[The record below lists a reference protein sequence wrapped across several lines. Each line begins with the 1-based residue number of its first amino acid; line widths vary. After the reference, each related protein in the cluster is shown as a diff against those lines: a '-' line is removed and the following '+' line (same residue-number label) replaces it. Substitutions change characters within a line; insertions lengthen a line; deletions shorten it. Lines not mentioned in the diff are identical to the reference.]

1 MTGLEIGLLSV
12 VALLLLIWAGMHVS
26 VALGLVS
33 LLAIWEVRGRW
44 SVAAS
49 AIAQAALDSIDS
61 YVFGVVPLFV
71 LMGYLVGVSDLGRD
85 AFRLADRVVGRLRG
99 GLGVATVGAN
109 AAFAAVT
116 GISIAS
122 AAVFTKVAV
131 PEMIRLGYMP
141 RFAVGVVAG
150 SSVLGMLIPP
160 SLLLI
165 LYAVVAEQSVGDM
178 FLAGIGPGL
187 LMALVF
193 GIYIVLMAHLR
204 PDSVQPR
211 AAAEAVRLAAAA
223 DQRHGRRGNV
233 FAEGAPLFGL
243 ILLVLGG
250 IYGGLFTPT
259 EAGAVGAAGA
269 LLVAVG
275 RRRLDLRG
283 FWKVLVDTG
292 HVTASISLLIIA
304 ASLYSRMLALTGVP
318 DAMGA
323 LFADAGLGPA
333 GFLVIYVLIAV
344 LLGTILDSSSILL
357 ILVPLAMPV
366 VDGFGMNMVWF
377 GVITVIAVEVGLLTP
392 PLGLSVFVIRS
403 SLDDPSITLG
413 DVFRGALPFAGLMLL
428 VLAIIALVPAIAIAP
443 VMW

>member
-1 MTGLEIGLLSV
+1 MTGLEIGLLSIL
-12 VALLLLIWAGMHVS
+12 ALLLLIWAGMHVS

-44 SVAAS
+44 SVAAA

-99 GLGVATVGAN
+99 GMGVATVGAN

-131 PEMIRLGYMP
+131 PEMMRLGYLP

-193 GIYIVLMAHLR
+193 SIYIVLLARFR
-204 PDSVQPR
+204 PDRVQP
-211 AAAEAVRLAAAA
+211 LAAAQA
-223 DQRHGRRGNV
+223 AAAARRDRPGNV
-233 FAEGAPLFGL
+233 FAEGAPLVGL
-243 ILLVLGG
+243 IALVLGG

-269 LLVAVG
+269 LLVAVA
-275 RRRLDLRG
+275 RKRLDARG
-283 FWKVLVDTG
+283 FWKVLVETG

-318 DAMGA
+318 EAMGA
-323 LFADAGLGPA
+323 LFADAGLGPV
-333 GFLVIYVLIAV
+333 GFLVVYVAIAV

-357 ILVPLAMPV
+357 ILVPLALPV
-366 VDGFGMNMVWF
+366 VDGFGMNLVWF
-377 GVITVIAVEVGLLTP
+377 GVVTVIAVEVGLLTP

-403 SLDDPSITLG
+403 TLDDPRITLG
-413 DVFRGALPFAGLMLL
+413 DVFAGALPFAMLMLL
-428 VLAIIALVPAIAIAP
+428 VILLISLMPAIAIAP
-443 VMW
+443 VGW

>member
-1 MTGLEIGLLSV
+1 MTGLEIGLLSIL
-12 VALLLLIWAGMHVS
+12 ALLLLIWAGMHVS

-44 SVAAS
+44 SVAAA

-99 GLGVATVGAN
+99 GMGVATVGAN

-131 PEMIRLGYMP
+131 PEMMRLGYLP

-187 LMALVF
+187 LMAMVF
-193 GIYIVLMAHLR
+193 GIYIVLLARFR
-204 PDSVQPR
+204 PDRVQP
-211 AAAEAVRLAAAA
+211 LAAAQA
-223 DQRHGRRGNV
+223 AAAARRDRPGNV
-233 FAEGAPLFGL
+233 FAEGAPLVGL
-243 ILLVLGG
+243 IALVLGG

-269 LLVAVG
+269 LLVAVA
-275 RRRLDLRG
+275 RKRLDARG
-283 FWKVLVDTG
+283 FWKVLVETG

-318 DAMGA
+318 EAMGA
-323 LFADAGLGPA
+323 LFADAGLGPV
-333 GFLVIYVLIAV
+333 GFLMVYVAIAV

-357 ILVPLAMPV
+357 ILVPLALPV
-366 VDGFGMNMVWF
+366 VDGFGMNLVWF
-377 GVITVIAVEVGLLTP
+377 GVVTVIAVEVGLLTP

-403 SLDDPSITLG
+403 TLDDPRITLG
-413 DVFRGALPFAGLMLL
+413 DVFAGALPFAMLMLL
-428 VLAIIALVPAIAIAP
+428 VILLISLMPAIAIAP
-443 VMW
+443 VGW

>member
-1 MTGLEIGLLSV
+1 MTGLEIGLLSIL
-12 VALLLLIWAGMHVS
+12 ALLLLIWAGMHVS

-44 SVAAS
+44 SVAAA

-99 GLGVATVGAN
+99 GMGVATVGAN

-131 PEMIRLGYMP
+131 PEMMRLGYLP

-193 GIYIVLMAHLR
+193 GVYIVLLARFR
-204 PDSVQPR
+204 PDRVQP
-211 AAAEAVRLAAAA
+211 LAAAQA
-223 DQRHGRRGNV
+223 AAAARRERPGNV
-233 FAEGAPLFGL
+233 FAEGAPLVGL
-243 ILLVLGG
+243 IALVLGG

-269 LLVAVG
+269 LLVAVA
-275 RRRLDLRG
+275 RKRLDARG
-283 FWKVLVDTG
+283 FWKVLVETG

-318 DAMGA
+318 EAMGA
-323 LFADAGLGPA
+323 LFADAGLGPV
-333 GFLVIYVLIAV
+333 GFLVVHVAIAV

-357 ILVPLAMPV
+357 ILVPLALPV
-366 VDGFGMNMVWF
+366 VDGFGMDLIWF
-377 GVITVIAVEVGLLTP
+377 GVVTVIAVEIGLLTP

-403 SLDDPSITLG
+403 TLDDPRITLG
-413 DVFRGALPFAGLMLL
+413 DVFAGALPFAMLMLL
-428 VLAIIALVPAIAIAP
+428 VILLISLMPAIAIAP
-443 VMW
+443 VGW

>member
-1 MTGLEIGLLSV
+1 MTGLEIGLLSIL
-12 VALLLLIWAGMHVS
+12 ALLLLIWAGMHVS

-44 SVAAS
+44 SVAAA

-99 GLGVATVGAN
+99 GMGVATVGAN

-131 PEMIRLGYMP
+131 PEMMRLGYLP

-193 GIYIVLMAHLR
+193 GIYIVLLARFR
-204 PDSVQPR
+204 PDRVQP
-211 AAAEAVRLAAAA
+211 LAAAQA
-223 DQRHGRRGNV
+223 AATARRDRPGNV
-233 FAEGAPLFGL
+233 FAEGAPLVGL
-243 ILLVLGG
+243 IALVLGG

-269 LLVAVG
+269 LLVAVA
-275 RRRLDLRG
+275 RRRLDARG
-283 FWKVLVDTG
+283 FWKVLVETG

-318 DAMGA
+318 EAMGA
-323 LFADAGLGPA
+323 LFADAGLGPV
-333 GFLVIYVLIAV
+333 GFLVVYVAIAV

-357 ILVPLAMPV
+357 ILVPLALPV
-366 VDGFGMNMVWF
+366 VDGFGMNLVWF
-377 GVITVIAVEVGLLTP
+377 GVVTVIAVEVGLLTP

-403 SLDDPSITLG
+403 TLDDPRITLG
-413 DVFRGALPFAGLMLL
+413 DVFAGALPFAMLMLL
-428 VLAIIALVPAIAIAP
+428 VILLISLMPAIAIAP
-443 VMW
+443 VGW

>member
-1 MTGLEIGLLSV
+1 MTGLEIGLLSIL
-12 VALLLLIWAGMHVS
+12 ALLLLIWAGMHVS

-44 SVAAS
+44 SVAAA

-99 GLGVATVGAN
+99 GMGVATVGAN

-131 PEMIRLGYMP
+131 PEMMRLGYLP

-193 GIYIVLMAHLR
+193 GVYIVLLARFR
-204 PDSVQPR
+204 PDRVQP
-211 AAAEAVRLAAAA
+211 LAAAQA
-223 DQRHGRRGNV
+223 AAAAARRERPGNV
-233 FAEGAPLFGL
+233 FAEGAPLVGL
-243 ILLVLGG
+243 IALVLGG

-269 LLVAVG
+269 LLVAVA
-275 RRRLDLRG
+275 RKRLDARG
-283 FWKVLVDTG
+283 FWKVLVETG

-318 DAMGA
+318 EAMGA
-323 LFADAGLGPA
+323 LFADAGLGPV
-333 GFLVIYVLIAV
+333 GFLVVYVAIAV

-357 ILVPLAMPV
+357 ILVPLALPV
-366 VDGFGMNMVWF
+366 VDGFGMDLIWF
-377 GVITVIAVEVGLLTP
+377 GVVTVIAVEIGLLTP

-403 SLDDPSITLG
+403 TLDDPRITLG
-413 DVFRGALPFAGLMLL
+413 DVFAGALPFAMLMLL
-428 VLAIIALVPAIAIAP
+428 VILLISLMPAIAIAP
-443 VMW
+443 VGW

>member
-1 MTGLEIGLLSV
+1 MTGLEIGLLSIL
-12 VALLLLIWAGMHVS
+12 ALLLLIWAGMHVS

-44 SVAAS
+44 SVAAA

-99 GLGVATVGAN
+99 GMGVATVGAN

-131 PEMIRLGYMP
+131 PEMMRLGYLP

-193 GIYIVLMAHLR
+193 GIYIVLLARFR
-204 PDSVQPR
+204 PDRVQP
-211 AAAEAVRLAAAA
+211 LAAAQA
-223 DQRHGRRGNV
+223 AAARRDRPGNV
-233 FAEGAPLFGL
+233 FAEGAPLVGL
-243 ILLVLGG
+243 IALVLGG

-269 LLVAVG
+269 LLVAVA
-275 RRRLDLRG
+275 RKRLDARG
-283 FWKVLVDTG
+283 FWKVLVETG

-318 DAMGA
+318 EAMGA
-323 LFADAGLGPA
+323 LFADAGLGPV
-333 GFLVIYVLIAV
+333 GFLMVYVAIAV

-357 ILVPLAMPV
+357 ILVPLALPV
-366 VDGFGMNMVWF
+366 VDGFGMNLVWF
-377 GVITVIAVEVGLLTP
+377 GVVTVIAVEVGLLTP

-403 SLDDPSITLG
+403 TLDDPRITLG
-413 DVFRGALPFAGLMLL
+413 DVFAGALPFAMLMLL
-428 VLAIIALVPAIAIAP
+428 VILLISLMPAIAIAP
-443 VMW
+443 VGW

>member
-1 MTGLEIGLLSV
+1 MTGLEIGLLSIL
-12 VALLLLIWAGMHVS
+12 ALLLLIWAGMHVS

-44 SVAAS
+44 SVAAA

-99 GLGVATVGAN
+99 GMGVATVGAN

-131 PEMIRLGYMP
+131 PEMMRLGYLP

-193 GIYIVLMAHLR
+193 GVYIVLLARFR
-204 PDSVQPR
+204 PDRVQP
-211 AAAEAVRLAAAA
+211 LAAAQA
-223 DQRHGRRGNV
+223 AAAARRERPGNV
-233 FAEGAPLFGL
+233 FAEGAPLVGL
-243 ILLVLGG
+243 IALVLGG

-269 LLVAVG
+269 LLVAVA
-275 RRRLDLRG
+275 RKRLDARG
-283 FWKVLVDTG
+283 FWKVLVETG

-318 DAMGA
+318 EAMGA
-323 LFADAGLGPA
+323 LFADAGLGPV
-333 GFLVIYVLIAV
+333 GFLMVYVAIAV

-357 ILVPLAMPV
+357 ILVPLALPV
-366 VDGFGMNMVWF
+366 VDGFGMDLIWF
-377 GVITVIAVEVGLLTP
+377 GVVTVIAVEIGLLTP

-403 SLDDPSITLG
+403 TLDDPRITLG
-413 DVFRGALPFAGLMLL
+413 DVFAGALPFAMLMLL
-428 VLAIIALVPAIAIAP
+428 VILLISLMPAIAIAP
-443 VMW
+443 VGW

>member
-1 MTGLEIGLLSV
+1 MTGLEIGLLSIL
-12 VALLLLIWAGMHVS
+12 ALLLLIWAGMHVS

-44 SVAAS
+44 SVAAA

-99 GLGVATVGAN
+99 GMGVATVGAN

-131 PEMIRLGYMP
+131 PEMMRLGYLP

-193 GIYIVLMAHLR
+193 GIYIVLLARFR
-204 PDSVQPR
+204 PDRVQP
-211 AAAEAVRLAAAA
+211 LAAAQA
-223 DQRHGRRGNV
+223 AAARRDRPGNV
-233 FAEGAPLFGL
+233 FAEGAPLVGL
-243 ILLVLGG
+243 IALVLGG

-269 LLVAVG
+269 LLVAVA
-275 RRRLDLRG
+275 RKRLDARG
-283 FWKVLVDTG
+283 FWKVLVETG

-318 DAMGA
+318 EAMGA
-323 LFADAGLGPA
+323 LFADAGLGPV
-333 GFLVIYVLIAV
+333 GFLVVYVAIAV

-357 ILVPLAMPV
+357 ILVPLALPV
-366 VDGFGMNMVWF
+366 VDGFGMNLVWF
-377 GVITVIAVEVGLLTP
+377 GVVTVIAVEVGLLTP

-403 SLDDPSITLG
+403 TLDDPRITLG
-413 DVFRGALPFAGLMLL
+413 DVFAGALPFAMLMLL
-428 VLAIIALVPAIAIAP
+428 VILLISLMPAIAIAP
-443 VMW
+443 VGW

>member
-1 MTGLEIGLLSV
+1 MTGLEIGLLSIL
-12 VALLLLIWAGMHVS
+12 ALLLLIWAGMHVS

-44 SVAAS
+44 SVAAA

-99 GLGVATVGAN
+99 GMGVATVGAN

-131 PEMIRLGYMP
+131 PEMMRLGYLP

-193 GIYIVLMAHLR
+193 GIYIVLLARFR
-204 PDSVQPR
+204 PDRVQP
-211 AAAEAVRLAAAA
+211 LAAAQA
-223 DQRHGRRGNV
+223 APTARRDRPGNV
-233 FAEGAPLFGL
+233 FAEGAPLVGL
-243 ILLVLGG
+243 IALVLGG

-269 LLVAVG
+269 LLVAVA
-275 RRRLDLRG
+275 RRRLDARG
-283 FWKVLVDTG
+283 FWKVLVETG

-318 DAMGA
+318 EAMGA
-323 LFADAGLGPA
+323 LFADAGLGPV
-333 GFLVIYVLIAV
+333 GFLVVYVAIAV

-357 ILVPLAMPV
+357 ILVPLALPV
-366 VDGFGMNMVWF
+366 VDGFGMNLVWF
-377 GVITVIAVEVGLLTP
+377 GVVTVIAVEVGLLTP

-403 SLDDPSITLG
+403 TLDDPRITLG
-413 DVFRGALPFAGLMLL
+413 DVFAGALPFAMLMLL
-428 VLAIIALVPAIAIAP
+428 VILLISLMPAIAIAP
-443 VMW
+443 VGW

>member
-1 MTGLEIGLLSV
+1 MTGLEIGLLSIL
-12 VALLLLIWAGMHVS
+12 ALLLLIWAGMHVS

-44 SVAAS
+44 SVAAA

-99 GLGVATVGAN
+99 GMGVATVGAN

-131 PEMIRLGYMP
+131 PEMMRLGYLP

-193 GIYIVLMAHLR
+193 GIYIVLLARFR
-204 PDSVQPR
+204 PDRVQP
-211 AAAEAVRLAAAA
+211 LAAAQA
-223 DQRHGRRGNV
+223 AAAARRGRPGNV
-233 FAEGAPLFGL
+233 FAEGAPLVGL
-243 ILLVLGG
+243 IALVLGG

-269 LLVAVG
+269 LLVAVA
-275 RRRLDLRG
+275 RKRLDARG
-283 FWKVLVDTG
+283 FWKVLVETG

-318 DAMGA
+318 EAMGA
-323 LFADAGLGPA
+323 LFADAGLGPV
-333 GFLVIYVLIAV
+333 GFLMVYVAIAV

-357 ILVPLAMPV
+357 ILVPLALPV
-366 VDGFGMNMVWF
+366 VDGFGMNLVWF
-377 GVITVIAVEVGLLTP
+377 GVVTVIAVEVGLLTP

-403 SLDDPSITLG
+403 TLDDPRITLG
-413 DVFRGALPFAGLMLL
+413 DVFAGALPFAMLMLL
-428 VLAIIALVPAIAIAP
+428 VILLISLMPAIAIAP
-443 VMW
+443 VGW

>member
-1 MTGLEIGLLSV
+1 MTGLEIGLLSIL
-12 VALLLLIWAGMHVS
+12 ALLLLIWAGMHVS

-44 SVAAS
+44 SVAAA

-99 GLGVATVGAN
+99 GMGVATVGAN

-131 PEMIRLGYMP
+131 PEMMRLGYLP

-193 GIYIVLMAHLR
+193 GVYIVLLARFR
-204 PDSVQPR
+204 PDRVQP
-211 AAAEAVRLAAAA
+211 LAAAQA
-223 DQRHGRRGNV
+223 AAAARRERPGNV
-233 FAEGAPLFGL
+233 FAEGAPLVGL
-243 ILLVLGG
+243 IALVLGG

-269 LLVAVG
+269 LLVAVA
-275 RRRLDLRG
+275 RKRLDARG
-283 FWKVLVDTG
+283 FWKVLVETG

-318 DAMGA
+318 EAMGA
-323 LFADAGLGPA
+323 LFADAGLGPV
-333 GFLVIYVLIAV
+333 GFLVVYVAIAV

-357 ILVPLAMPV
+357 ILVPLALPV
-366 VDGFGMNMVWF
+366 VDGFGMDLIWF
-377 GVITVIAVEVGLLTP
+377 GVVTVIAVEIGLLTP

-403 SLDDPSITLG
+403 TLDDPRITLG
-413 DVFRGALPFAGLMLL
+413 DVFAGALPFAMLMLL
-428 VLAIIALVPAIAIAP
+428 VILLISLIPAIAIAP
-443 VMW
+443 VGW

>member
-1 MTGLEIGLLSV
+1 MTGLEIGLLSIL
-12 VALLLLIWAGMHVS
+12 ALLLLIWAGMHVS

-44 SVAAS
+44 SVAAA

-99 GLGVATVGAN
+99 GMGVATVGAN

-131 PEMIRLGYMP
+131 PEMMRLGYLP

-193 GIYIVLMAHLR
+193 GIYIVLLARFR
-204 PDSVQPR
+204 PDRVQP
-211 AAAEAVRLAAAA
+211 LAAAQA
-223 DQRHGRRGNV
+223 AAAARRDRPGNV
-233 FAEGAPLFGL
+233 FAEGAPLVGL
-243 ILLVLGG
+243 IALVLGG

-269 LLVAVG
+269 LLVAVA
-275 RRRLDLRG
+275 RRRLDARG
-283 FWKVLVDTG
+283 FWKVLVETG

-318 DAMGA
+318 EAMGA
-323 LFADAGLGPA
+323 LFADAGLGPV
-333 GFLVIYVLIAV
+333 GFLVVYVAIAV

-357 ILVPLAMPV
+357 ILVPLALPV
-366 VDGFGMNMVWF
+366 VDGFGMNLVWF
-377 GVITVIAVEVGLLTP
+377 GVVTVIAVEVGLLTP

-403 SLDDPSITLG
+403 TLDDPRITLG
-413 DVFRGALPFAGLMLL
+413 DVFAGALPFAMLMLL
-428 VLAIIALVPAIAIAP
+428 VILLISLMPAIAIAP
-443 VMW
+443 VGW

>member
-1 MTGLEIGLLSV
+1 MTGLEIGLLSIL
-12 VALLLLIWAGMHVS
+12 ALLLLIWAGMHVS

-44 SVAAS
+44 SVAAA

-99 GLGVATVGAN
+99 GMGVATVGAN

-131 PEMIRLGYMP
+131 PEMMRLGYLP

-193 GIYIVLMAHLR
+193 GVYIVLLARFR
-204 PDSVQPR
+204 PDRVQP
-211 AAAEAVRLAAAA
+211 LAAAQA
-223 DQRHGRRGNV
+223 AAAAARRERPGNV
-233 FAEGAPLFGL
+233 FAEGAPLVGL
-243 ILLVLGG
+243 IALVLGG

-269 LLVAVG
+269 LLVAVA
-275 RRRLDLRG
+275 RKRLDARG
-283 FWKVLVDTG
+283 FWKVLVETG

-318 DAMGA
+318 EAMGA
-323 LFADAGLGPA
+323 LFADAGLGPV
-333 GFLVIYVLIAV
+333 GFLMVYVAIAV

-357 ILVPLAMPV
+357 ILVPLALPV
-366 VDGFGMNMVWF
+366 VDGFGMDLIWF
-377 GVITVIAVEVGLLTP
+377 GVVTVIAVEIGLLTP

-403 SLDDPSITLG
+403 TLDDPRITLG
-413 DVFRGALPFAGLMLL
+413 DVFAGALPFAMLMLL
-428 VLAIIALVPAIAIAP
+428 VILLISLMPAIAIAP
-443 VMW
+443 VGW

>member
-1 MTGLEIGLLSV
+1 MTGLEIGLLSIL
-12 VALLLLIWAGMHVS
+12 ALLLLIWAGMHVS

-44 SVAAS
+44 SVAAA

-99 GLGVATVGAN
+99 GMGVATVGAN

-131 PEMIRLGYMP
+131 PEMMRLGYLP

-193 GIYIVLMAHLR
+193 GVYIVLLARFR
-204 PDSVQPR
+204 PDRVQP
-211 AAAEAVRLAAAA
+211 LAAAQA
-223 DQRHGRRGNV
+223 AAARRERPGNV
-233 FAEGAPLFGL
+233 FAEGAPLVGL
-243 ILLVLGG
+243 IALVLGG

-269 LLVAVG
+269 LLVAVA
-275 RRRLDLRG
+275 RKRLDARG
-283 FWKVLVDTG
+283 FWKVLVETG

-318 DAMGA
+318 EAMGA
-323 LFADAGLGPA
+323 LFADAGLGPV
-333 GFLVIYVLIAV
+333 GFLVVYVAIAV

-357 ILVPLAMPV
+357 ILVPLALPV
-366 VDGFGMNMVWF
+366 VDGFGMDLIWF
-377 GVITVIAVEVGLLTP
+377 GVVTVIAVEIGLLTP

-403 SLDDPSITLG
+403 TLDDPRITLG
-413 DVFRGALPFAGLMLL
+413 DVFAGALPFAMLMLL
-428 VLAIIALVPAIAIAP
+428 VILLISLMPAIAIAP
-443 VMW
+443 VGW

>member
-1 MTGLEIGLLSV
+1 MTGLEIGLLSIL
-12 VALLLLIWAGMHVS
+12 ALLLLIWAGMHVS

-44 SVAAS
+44 SVAAA

-99 GLGVATVGAN
+99 GMGVATVGAN

-131 PEMIRLGYMP
+131 PEMMRLGYLP

-193 GIYIVLMAHLR
+193 GVYIVLLARFR
-204 PDSVQPR
+204 PDRVQP
-211 AAAEAVRLAAAA
+211 LAAAQA
-223 DQRHGRRGNV
+223 AAAARRERPGNV
-233 FAEGAPLFGL
+233 FAEGAPLVGL
-243 ILLVLGG
+243 IALVLGG

-269 LLVAVG
+269 LLVAVA
-275 RRRLDLRG
+275 RKRLDARG
-283 FWKVLVDTG
+283 FWKVLVETG

-318 DAMGA
+318 EAMGA
-323 LFADAGLGPA
+323 LFADAGLGPV
-333 GFLVIYVLIAV
+333 GFLVVYVAIAV

-357 ILVPLAMPV
+357 ILVPLALPV
-366 VDGFGMNMVWF
+366 VDGFGMDLIWF
-377 GVITVIAVEVGLLTP
+377 GVVTVIAVEIGLLTP

-403 SLDDPSITLG
+403 TLDDPRITLG
-413 DVFRGALPFAGLMLL
+413 DVFAGALPFAMLMLL
-428 VLAIIALVPAIAIAP
+428 VILLISLMPAIAIAP
-443 VMW
+443 VGW

>member
-1 MTGLEIGLLSV
+1 MTGLEIGLLSIL
-12 VALLLLIWAGMHVS
+12 ALLLLIWAGMHVS

-44 SVAAS
+44 SVAAA

-99 GLGVATVGAN
+99 GMGVATVGAN

-131 PEMIRLGYMP
+131 PEMMRLGYLP

-193 GIYIVLMAHLR
+193 GIYIVLLARFR
-204 PDSVQPR
+204 PDRVQP
-211 AAAEAVRLAAAA
+211 LAAAQA
-223 DQRHGRRGNV
+223 AAAARRDRPGNV
-233 FAEGAPLFGL
+233 FAEGAPLVGL
-243 ILLVLGG
+243 IALVLGG

-269 LLVAVG
+269 LLVAVA
-275 RRRLDLRG
+275 RKRMDARG
-283 FWKVLVDTG
+283 FWKVLVETG

-318 DAMGA
+318 EAMGA
-323 LFADAGLGPA
+323 LFADAGLGPV
-333 GFLVIYVLIAV
+333 GFLVVYVAIAV

-357 ILVPLAMPV
+357 ILVPLALPV
-366 VDGFGMNMVWF
+366 VDGFGMNLVWF
-377 GVITVIAVEVGLLTP
+377 GVVTVIAVEVGLLTP

-403 SLDDPSITLG
+403 TLDDPRITLG
-413 DVFRGALPFAGLMLL
+413 DVFAGALPFAMLMLL
-428 VLAIIALVPAIAIAP
+428 VILLISLMPAIAIAP
-443 VMW
+443 VGW

>member
-1 MTGLEIGLLSV
+1 
-12 VALLLLIWAGMHVS
+12 
-26 VALGLVS
+26 
-33 LLAIWEVRGRW
+33 
-44 SVAAS
+44 VAAA

-99 GLGVATVGAN
+99 GMGVATVGAN

-131 PEMIRLGYMP
+131 PEMMRLGYLP

-193 GIYIVLMAHLR
+193 GIYIVLLARFR
-204 PDSVQPR
+204 PDRVQP
-211 AAAEAVRLAAAA
+211 LAAAQA
-223 DQRHGRRGNV
+223 AAAARRDRPGNV
-233 FAEGAPLFGL
+233 FAEGAPLVGL
-243 ILLVLGG
+243 IALVLGG

-269 LLVAVG
+269 LLVAVA
-275 RRRLDLRG
+275 RKRLDARG
-283 FWKVLVDTG
+283 FWKVLVETG

-318 DAMGA
+318 EAMGA
-323 LFADAGLGPA
+323 LFADAGLGPV
-333 GFLVIYVLIAV
+333 GFLVVYVAIAV

-357 ILVPLAMPV
+357 ILVPLALPV
-366 VDGFGMNMVWF
+366 VDGFGMNLVWF
-377 GVITVIAVEVGLLTP
+377 GVVTVIAVEVGLLTP

-403 SLDDPSITLG
+403 TLDDPRITLG
-413 DVFRGALPFAGLMLL
+413 DVFAGALPFAMLMLL
-428 VLAIIALVPAIAIAP
+428 VILLISLMPAIAIAP
-443 VMW
+443 VGW

>member
-1 MTGLEIGLLSV
+1 MTGLEIGLLSIL
-12 VALLLLIWAGMHVS
+12 ALLLLIWAGMHVS

-44 SVAAS
+44 SVAAA

-99 GLGVATVGAN
+99 GMGVATVGAN

-131 PEMIRLGYMP
+131 PEMMRLGYLP

-193 GIYIVLMAHLR
+193 GVYIVLLARFR
-204 PDSVQPR
+204 PDRVQP
-211 AAAEAVRLAAAA
+211 LAAAQA
-223 DQRHGRRGNV
+223 AAAARRERPGNV
-233 FAEGAPLFGL
+233 FAEGAPLVGL
-243 ILLVLGG
+243 IALVLGG

-269 LLVAVG
+269 LLVAVA
-275 RRRLDLRG
+275 RKRLDARG
-283 FWKVLVDTG
+283 FWKVLVETG

-318 DAMGA
+318 EAMGA
-323 LFADAGLGPA
+323 LFADAGLGPV
-333 GFLVIYVLIAV
+333 GFLVVYVAIAV

-357 ILVPLAMPV
+357 ILVPLALPV
-366 VDGFGMNMVWF
+366 VDGFGMDLIWF
-377 GVITVIAVEVGLLTP
+377 GVVTVIAVEIGLLTP

-403 SLDDPSITLG
+403 TLDDPRITLG
-413 DVFRGALPFAGLMLL
+413 DVFAGALPFATLMLL
-428 VLAIIALVPAIAIAP
+428 VILLISLMPAIAIAP
-443 VMW
+443 VGW

>member
-1 MTGLEIGLLSV
+1 MTGLEIGLLSIL
-12 VALLLLIWAGMHVS
+12 ALLLLIWAGMHVS

-44 SVAAS
+44 SVAAA

-99 GLGVATVGAN
+99 GMGVATVGAN

-131 PEMIRLGYMP
+131 PEMMRLGYLP

-193 GIYIVLMAHLR
+193 GIYIVLLARFR
-204 PDSVQPR
+204 PDRVQP
-211 AAAEAVRLAAAA
+211 LAAAQA
-223 DQRHGRRGNV
+223 AAAARRDRPGNV
-233 FAEGAPLFGL
+233 FAEGAPLVGL
-243 ILLVLGG
+243 IALVLGG

-269 LLVAVG
+269 LLVAVA
-275 RRRLDLRG
+275 RKRLDARG
-283 FWKVLVDTG
+283 FWKVLVETG

-318 DAMGA
+318 EAMGA
-323 LFADAGLGPA
+323 LFADAGLGPV
-333 GFLVIYVLIAV
+333 GFLVVYVAIAV

-357 ILVPLAMPV
+357 ILVPLALPV
-366 VDGFGMNMVWF
+366 VDGFGMNLVWF
-377 GVITVIAVEVGLLTP
+377 GVVTVIAVEVGLLTP

-403 SLDDPSITLG
+403 TLDDPRITLG
-413 DVFRGALPFAGLMLL
+413 DVFAGALPFAMLMLL
-428 VLAIIALVPAIAIAP
+428 VILLISLMPAIAIAP
-443 VMW
+443 VGW